1 MCGIVGYVGP
11 KDSAPILVEGLR
23 KLEYR
28 GYDSAGLAVHTGR
41 GVEILRAVG
50 KLANLDAALKKNP
63 LAGTT
68 GIGHTRWATHGRPS
82 EANAHPHVA
91 GQVAVVH
98 NGIIENHAQLRKELE
113 ASGVKFQSDTDTEI
127 VAHLV
132 DRALR
137 SGEAGRRPE
146 GHPELKAGT
155 SSLEEAVRAALK
167 QVRGAYAIA
176 VVSGGSPDE
185 IVVAKQDS
193 PLVLGVGEGESFAA
207 SDIPAILAH
216 TRDVIL
222 LQDGEMAVLTKGAM
236 KITTVADGK
245 PVTRA
250 SKRIDW
256 SPTQAEKGGYKHF
269 MLKEIHEQPRAIEDT
284 LRGRIDLAN
293 ADVNAA
299 EIGVTEE
306 FAKKVGRVYF
316 VACGTSAHA
325 AMAGRYWIEALAR
338 IPAVVEIGSEVRY
351 RDPVFLPNDLV
362 VAVSQSGET
371 LDTLAAVKTAKAA
384 GAHVVAVVNV
394 LDSAIPRVSD
404 GALYT
409 HAGPEIGVAS
419 TKCFTT
425 QLAALLMLAV
435 YLGRRRGT
443 LPIEEARRVLDALWH
458 VPAQMREVL
467 ARGDDLKV
475 IAKKHM
481 RARDM
486 LFLGRGTQY
495 PIALE
500 GALKLKEI
508 SYIHAE
514 GYAAGEMK
522 HGPIALIDEDMP
534 VVVCCPK
541 DHQYEKT
548 LSNMQEVK
556 AREGQLIAVCTEGD
570 EDVRKICT
578 GDGYNSGPPRST
590 RSQALYD
597 QPDIIEIPSAASEVL
612 PLLTVIPL
620 QLLAYHVADLKGT
633 DVDQPRNLAKTVT
646 VE

>member
-1 MCGIVGYVGP
+1 MCGIVGYVGT
-11 KDSAPILVEGLR
+11 KNSAPILVEGLR
-23 KLEYR
+23 RLEYR

-41 GVEILRAVG
+41 GVEIVRAVG
-50 KLANLDAALKKNP
+50 KLANLDAALQKTP

-82 EANAHPHVA
+82 EVNAHPHVA
-91 GQVAVVH
+91 GSIAVVH
-98 NGIIENHAQLRKELE
+98 NGIIENHVELRRDLE
-113 ASGVKFQSDTDTEI
+113 GRGVRFQSDTDTEI

-132 DRALR
+132 DEALR
-137 SGEAGRRPE
+137 RTP
-146 GHPELKAGT
+146 T
-155 SSLEEAVRAALK
+155 SLREAVRSALG

-176 VVSGGSPDE
+176 VVDGRSPDE
-185 IVVAKQDS
+185 IVVAKHDS
-193 PLVLGVGEGESFAA
+193 PLVLGVGEGENFAA

-222 LQDGEMAVLTKGAM
+222 LQDGEMAVLTAS
-236 KITTVADGK
+236 KIEISTLDGT

-250 SKRIDW
+250 KKRIDW

-284 LRGRIDLAN
+284 LRGRIDLAK
-293 ADVNAA
+293 ADVVAT
-299 EIGVTEE
+299 EIGVGEE
-306 FAKKVGRVYF
+306 LAKKLGRVYF

-325 AMAGRYWIEALAR
+325 AMAGRYWVEQLAR
-338 IPAVVEIGSEVRY
+338 VPAMVEIGSEVRY
-351 RDPVFLPNDLV
+351 REPVFLPNDLV

-384 GAHVVAVVNV
+384 GAHVVAVANV

-443 LPIEEARRVLDALWH
+443 LGEADARRVLDALWH

-467 ARGDDLKV
+467 GRAEHVKS
-475 IAKKHM
+475 IAKKHL

-486 LFLGRGTQY
+486 LFLGRGTQF
-495 PIALE
+495 PVALE

-534 VVVCCPK
+534 VVVVCPK
-541 DHQYEKT
+541 DVHYEKT

-556 AREGQLIAVCTEGD
+556 AREGQLIAVATEGD
-570 EDVRKICT
+570 DTVRKICM
-578 GDGYNSGPPRST
+578 DGVPPRS
-590 RSQALYD
+590 RPGDVQEND
-597 QPDIIEIPSAASEVL
+597 EPVFEIPKATQEVL
-612 PLLTVIPL
+612 PLLTVLPL
-620 QLLAYHVADLKGT
+620 QLLAYYMADLKGT